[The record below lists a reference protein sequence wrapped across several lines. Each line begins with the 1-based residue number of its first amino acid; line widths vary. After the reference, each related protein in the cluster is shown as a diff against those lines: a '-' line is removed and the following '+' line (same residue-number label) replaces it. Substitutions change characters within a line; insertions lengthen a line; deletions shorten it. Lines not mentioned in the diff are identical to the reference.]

1 MYNEAFASSSQI
13 GSPLFGN
20 FTQIISTNDH
30 LLQRCSNINQEF
42 FGWMN
47 ERNNAFKNCL
57 ERLQF
62 YRALILPIIQVL
74 LSQDYYGKWPQLLGE
89 FLDSGFEKK
98 DFQKIIENVN
108 LENSHHQFGNNGN
121 DFKQNRETLQISC
134 SNILQESLTITEA
147 LVISS
152 ENGRLSDSTLH
163 IMLNNLISEQNLKG
177 QKFGRILSLA
187 CTVNS
192 LIELKEKLVNPN
204 GTMDEVFGFMG
215 FDDNF
220 QQAVRN
226 VLSNQVLDKSGFLTF
241 IGTIF
246 FIYHHIHFATGTL

>member
-20 FTQIISTNDH
+20 FMQIISANEN
-30 LLQRCSNINQEF
+30 LLQRCSKINQDF

-89 FLDSGFEKK
+89 FLDSKFEKK
-98 DFQKIIENVN
+98 DFQKIFEYVN
-108 LENSHHQFGNNGN
+108 LEKPHHQFGSNVN
-121 DFKQNRETLQISC
+121 DFKQIRETLQISY
-134 SNILQESLTITEA
+134 SNILQESATINES
-147 LVISS
+147 LVVTS

-163 IMLNNLISEQNLKG
+163 LMLNNLISEQNLKSR
-177 QKFGRILSLA
+177 KNGR
-187 CTVNS
+187 
-192 LIELKEKLVNPN
+192 
-204 GTMDEVFGFMG
+204 
-215 FDDNF
+215 
-220 QQAVRN
+220 
-226 VLSNQVLDKSGFLTF
+226 
-241 IGTIF
+241 
-246 FIYHHIHFATGTL
+246 

>member
-20 FTQIISTNDH
+20 FMQIISANEH
-30 LLQRCSNINQEF
+30 HLQRCSKINQDF

-62 YRALILPIIQVL
+62 YRALILPVIQVL

-89 FLDSGFEKK
+89 FLDSKFEKK
-98 DFQKIIENVN
+98 DFQKIFEYVN
-108 LENSHHQFGNNGN
+108 LEKQHNQFGSSAS
-121 DFKQNRETLQISC
+121 DFKQIREALQISC
-134 SNILQESLTITEA
+134 STILQESLTITDSL
-147 LVISS
+147 LVTS

-163 IMLNNLISEQNLKG
+163 IMLNTLISEQNMKG
-177 QKFGRILSLA
+177 QTNGRILGLAGILDSL
-187 CTVNS
+187 N
-192 LIELKEKLVNPN
+192 ELREKLVNSN
-204 GTMDEVFGFMG
+204 ESMDDMFKFMG
-215 FDDNF
+215 FDDSF

-226 VLSNQVLDKSGFLTF
+226 ALSIQVLDKSGFLTF
-241 IGTIF
+241 IGTVF
-246 FIYHHIHFATGTL
+246 FIYHHIHLATGR